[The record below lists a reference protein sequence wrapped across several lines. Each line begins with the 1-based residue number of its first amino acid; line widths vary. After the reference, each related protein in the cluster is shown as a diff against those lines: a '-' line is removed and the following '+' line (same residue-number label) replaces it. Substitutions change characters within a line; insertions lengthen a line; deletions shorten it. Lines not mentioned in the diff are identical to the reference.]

1 MPLEEQIVMDLFLC
15 FTNFEFVFSQ
25 FYHVK
30 DRPQEMFRLFLDKKR
45 IKTSFLIKPVQAES
59 NSFWWF
65 SFSFTNLNQADQEIL
80 RC

>member
-45 IKTSFLIKPVQAES
+45 IKTSFLIKAVQAES
-59 NSFWWF
+59 NCFLMVF
-65 SFSFTNLNQADQEIL
+65 LQFH
-80 RC
+80 